1 MSEQD
6 ITIVHLD
13 DSKYD
18 KNLENAIKEIFK
30 DFKYRR
36 MYGLKEFEDYLSE
49 EDGIFILLSDE
60 NIPASIIEDFF
71 KYLDEPDYDR
81 ERELLL
87 NRMRYFLFY
96 SGDYDEGEILPM
108 NQRIDKSFR
117 DKYIGGFH
125 RNDTELIIKSLKEKN
140 TGAEDEKK

>member
-1 MSEQD
+1 MSEQS

-18 KNLENAIKEIFK
+18 KNLENAIYENFK
-30 DFKYRR
+30 DFKYKR

-49 EDGIFILLSDE
+49 EEGIFILLSDE
-60 NIPASIIEDFF
+60 NIPSSIIDDYFR
-71 KYLDEPDYDR
+71 YLDEPDYAR
-81 ERELLL
+81 EREILL

-96 SGDYDEGEILPM
+96 SGDYDEGKTLPM
-108 NQRIDKSFR
+108 NHRIDKSFR

-125 RNDTELIIKSLKEKN
+125 RDDTELIIRSVKEKIY
-140 TGAEDEKK
+140 GADK